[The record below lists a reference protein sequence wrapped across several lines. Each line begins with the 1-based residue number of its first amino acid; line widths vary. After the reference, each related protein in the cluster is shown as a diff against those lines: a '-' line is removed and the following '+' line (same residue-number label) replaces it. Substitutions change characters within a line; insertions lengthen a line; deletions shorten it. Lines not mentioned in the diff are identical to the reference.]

1 MTAQDWETV
10 DLQWTS
16 DVDPVPVKDVL
27 SYTRDS
33 RDEQRLIAKMWV
45 MCAMEMQPKLQ
56 AATCSKPHFEKYR
69 SFINKQYELF
79 QRPDYPQVPN
89 SRALFALSSNERQ
102 KMMDELRDKVKD
114 TYMWPV
120 IEGPWRVYDNAVDI
134 VEGRV
139 KLVKILLTDGLLDKF
154 YDWANGISEIK
165 PLFNLMGRANPK
177 MRILEIGAGTG
188 GTTVR
193 AIEGLRSPDGK
204 PLYSEY
210 VYTDISPLFFDAAKK
225 RFVACENFQYRT
237 LDVTKEPN
245 QQGFEEGAYD
255 LVIASN
261 VRPRHLSN
269 MHIYAD
275 HQSIR
280 CCTRRRPL

>member
-1 MTAQDWETV
+1 MTVRKWDSV
-10 DLQWTS
+10 DLQWCS
-16 DVDPVPVKDVL
+16 QVGPVPVKDVL

-33 RDEQRLIAKMWV
+33 RDEQELIARMWV
-45 MCAMEMQPKLQ
+45 MCAMEMWPKLQ
-56 AATCSKPHFEKYR
+56 AAKCSKPHFEKYR
-69 SFINKQYELF
+69 AFIKTQYELF
-79 QRPDYPQVPN
+79 QQPGYPQVSD
-89 SRALFALSSNERQ
+89 SREIFALSSNERLEL
-102 KMMDELRDKVKD
+102 MMELRKKVKD

-165 PLFNLMGRANPK
+165 PLFKLMSRANPK
-177 MRILEIGAGTG
+177 MRILEVGAGTG

-193 AIEGLRSPDGK
+193 AIEGLMSPEGT

-210 VYTDISPLFFDAAKK
+210 VYTDISPLFFDAAKD
-225 RFVACENFQYRT
+225 RFHTYGNFHYRVF
-237 LDVTKEPN
+237 DVTRSPSE
-245 QQGFEEGAYD
+245 QGFEEGVYD

-261 VRPRHLSN
+261 VRLNPPKCAFSAESEFLRS
-269 MHIYAD
+269 Y
-275 HQSIR
+275 
-280 CCTRRRPL
+280 TRRRAS